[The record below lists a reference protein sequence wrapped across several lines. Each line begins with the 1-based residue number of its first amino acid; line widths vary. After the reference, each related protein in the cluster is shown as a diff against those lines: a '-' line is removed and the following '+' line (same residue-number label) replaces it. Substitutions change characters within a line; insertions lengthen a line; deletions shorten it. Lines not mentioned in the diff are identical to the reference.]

1 MSNRTRKSAINMSVG
16 VLAQAMNLIVGFV
29 SRSVF
34 IHFLSAEYLG
44 ISGLLANVLT
54 VLSFAEL
61 GIGEAM
67 VYAMYKPAKE
77 NNQQLIRVLMKE
89 YKKKYTI
96 IACVVGTI
104 GLALSFF
111 ADYLVVAP
119 PKISE
124 NFQIIFLFYTANNVL
139 SYFLTYKKSILIV
152 DQKSYIVTIIAQ
164 ATVLVQHVVQIA
176 VLALTRQFYLYLVVQ
191 LACTA
196 ANNIV
201 VSILVNKKYSWLNE
215 GPEGKLPEEEREA
228 INRNIKS
235 LAIAK
240 IAGVV
245 SNGADNIIISK
256 LLGLSTVG
264 LVSNYTLITS
274 SVSGI
279 LWNGLSSMTSSFG
292 NFNVDSSIPH
302 RRNLFDEIYMCA
314 YWLYGFFTVGVI
326 TLANPLIALWLGPD
340 FLLSNDIVW
349 AMVSIV
355 YVGGVNFPVYVYQT
369 TLGMYD
375 KMKYPYLASGVLN
388 IVLSIVLGMK
398 WGVFGIFLATILSR
412 LCTSEAFGGY
422 YVYKNGLALSPWRY
436 VGKYVCSLAILV
448 VNAFLTK
455 FVVMQITI
463 DGVMGFLIKMAV
475 CTVVSNSIFF
485 LAFFKTRAFKSLKNR
500 AVMLLGKKIKA

>member
-1 MSNRTRKSAINMSVG
+1 MSVG

-77 NNQQLIRVLMKE
+77 NDQQLIRILMKE
-89 YKKKYTI
+89 YKKKYTV
-96 IACVVGTI
+96 IACAVGVI
-104 GLALSFF
+104 GVALSFF
-111 ADYLVVAP
+111 VDHLVVAP

-124 NFQIIFLFYTANNVL
+124 NFQVIFLFYSANNIL

-176 VLALTRQFYLYLVVQ
+176 VLALTHQYYLYLIVQ
-191 LACTA
+191 LVCTVV
-196 ANNIV
+196 NNIV
-201 VSILVNKKYSWLNE
+201 VSMFVNKKYPWLND
-215 GPEGKLPEEEREA
+215 GPDGRLPEEERVA
-228 INRNIKS
+228 INRNIRS

-264 LVSNYTLITS
+264 IVSNYTLITS

-292 NFNVDSSIPH
+292 NFNVDSSISH
-302 RRNLFDEIYMCA
+302 RRNLFDEIYMCS
-314 YWLYGFFTVGVI
+314 YWLYGFFTVGVV
-326 TLANPLIALWLGPD
+326 TLASPLIELWLDPD

-349 AMVSIV
+349 AMVLIV
-355 YVGGVNFPVYVYQT
+355 YVGGVNFPVYMYQT

-375 KMKYPYLASGVLN
+375 KMKYPYLASGILN
-388 IVLSIVLGMK
+388 VVLSIILGLK
-398 WGVFGIFLATILSR
+398 WGTFGVFLATIVSR

-422 YVYKNGLALSPWRY
+422 YVYKNGLELSPWRY
-436 VGKYVCSLAILV
+436 VGKYVCSLVILG
-448 VNAFLTK
+448 VNTLLTK
-455 FVVMQITI
+455 YVAMQITV

-485 LAFFKTRAFKSLKNR
+485 LVFFRTRAFKRLTNR
-500 AVMLLGKKIKA
+500 LVTLLGRMTKA